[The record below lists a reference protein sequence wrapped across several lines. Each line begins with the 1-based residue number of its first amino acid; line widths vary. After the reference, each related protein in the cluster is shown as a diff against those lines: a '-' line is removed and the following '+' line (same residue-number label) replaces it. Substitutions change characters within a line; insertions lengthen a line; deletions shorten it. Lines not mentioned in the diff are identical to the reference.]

1 MIVIQG
7 KGVSA
12 GVVAGPLYFYRRVSH
27 TIVRRQV
34 EDAESE
40 WARFQAASEVAM
52 EQLGVLAEKA
62 REEAGDEA
70 ALLFETH
77 QMMVEDIDL
86 VEVIEGLIRGESLN
100 AEAAVMDAS
109 VQFAEM
115 FEAMDDGYMRARAAD
130 IRDIAHRLIGI
141 LSGVPEGGI
150 DSDVPV
156 ILASEDLAPS
166 ETVQLNKSR
175 ILGFVTAGGSGSSHT
190 AILARTLG
198 IPAIIGV
205 GDALKPEHEGRQLFI
220 DGETGE
226 IIIDADSLAT
236 ARMQKKLTEQQAMR
250 ERLATLKGLPSE
262 TRDGQ
267 SVQLCCNIGNVE
279 EVNAV
284 LSNDGEGIGLFRSEF
299 LYLQRENYPTEEEQL
314 AVYRAVASQM
324 NGKRVIFRTLDI
336 GADKRADYFKLE
348 KEENPALG
356 LRAIRI
362 CLTRPE
368 VFHTQLRALYRAS
381 VYGKVAIMFPMITSL
396 WEVRECKRACLAVR
410 EELKAEGIPFC
421 EDVELGI
428 MIETPAAVLISDML
442 AEEVDF
448 FSVGTN
454 DLTQYMLACD
464 RQCDG
469 LGKFFDPH
477 HPAVL
482 RAIKLAA
489 DNAHRAGKWI
499 GICGEL
505 AADSELTDVFL
516 AMGIDEL
523 SVSPSKILPLR
534 HAIRQMD
541 DPEVRRERLH
551 EKSSGQRMQ

>member
-1 MIVIQG
+1 MIAIQG

-12 GVVAGPLYFYRRVSH
+12 GVAAGPLYFYRRVSH
-27 TIVRRQV
+27 RIVRRQV
-34 EDAESE
+34 EDTERE
-40 WARFQAASEVAM
+40 WARFQAASEAAVQ
-52 EQLGVLAEKA
+52 QLNVLAEKA

-77 QMMVEDIDL
+77 QMMIEDIDL
-86 VEVIEGLIRGESLN
+86 VEAVERLIRGESLN

-115 FEAMDDGYMRARAAD
+115 FEAMNDEYMRARAAD
-130 IRDIAHRLIGI
+130 IRDIAQRLIGI
-141 LSGVPEGGI
+141 LSGAVEGGI
-150 DSDVPV
+150 HSDVPV
-156 ILASEDLAPS
+156 ILASDDLAPS
-166 ETVQLNKSR
+166 ETLRLDKKK
-175 ILGFVTAGGSGSSHT
+175 ILGFVTAGGSENSHT

-205 GDALKPEHEGRQLFI
+205 GDALRPEHEGRQLFI

-226 IIIDADSLAT
+226 IIIDADPPAT
-236 ARMQKKLTEQQAMR
+236 ARMQKRLAEQQAMR
-250 ERLATLKGLPSE
+250 EMLSTLKGLPSE

-299 LYLQRENYPTEEEQL
+299 LYLQRENYPTEEEQF
-314 AVYRAVASQM
+314 AVYRTVASRM

-362 CLTRPE
+362 CLTQPE
-368 VFHTQLRALYRAS
+368 VFHTQLRAMYRAS
-381 VYGKVAIMFPMITSL
+381 VYGKVAIMFPMITSP
-396 WEVRECKRACLAVR
+396 WEIRECKRACLAVQ
-410 EELKAEGIPFC
+410 EELRAEGIPFC
-421 EDVELGI
+421 EEVELGA
-428 MIETPAAVLISDML
+428 MIETPAAVLVSDLL

-464 RQCDG
+464 RQCEG

-482 RAIKLAA
+482 RAIKFAA
-489 DNAHRAGKWI
+489 DSAHRAGKWI

-523 SVSPSKILPLR
+523 SVSPGKVLPLR
-534 HAIRQMD
+534 RAIRQMD
-541 DPEVRRERLH
+541 DPGVRRERLS
-551 EKSSGQRMQ
+551 EKTDWRC

>member
-1 MIVIQG
+1 MIAIQG

-12 GVVAGPLYFYRRVSH
+12 GVAAGPLYFYRRVSH
-27 TIVRRQV
+27 RIVRRQV
-34 EDAESE
+34 EDTERE
-40 WARFQAASEVAM
+40 WARFQAASEAAVQ
-52 EQLGVLAEKA
+52 QLNVLAEKA

-77 QMMVEDIDL
+77 QMMIEDIDL
-86 VEVIEGLIRGESLN
+86 VEAVERLIRGESLN

-115 FEAMDDGYMRARAAD
+115 FEAMNDEYMRARAED
-130 IRDIAHRLIGI
+130 IRDIAQRLIGI
-141 LSGVPEGGI
+141 LSGATEDEVH
-150 DSDVPV
+150 SDGPV
-156 ILASEDLAPS
+156 ILASDDLAPS
-166 ETVQLNKSR
+166 ETLRLDKKK
-175 ILGFVTAGGSGSSHT
+175 ILGFVTAGGSENSHT
-190 AILARTLG
+190 SILARTLG

-226 IIIDADSLAT
+226 IIIDADLPAT
-236 ARMQKKLTEQQAMR
+236 ARMQ
-250 ERLATLKGLPSE
+250 ERLAEQQTMREMLAMLKGLPSE

-299 LYLQRENYPTEEEQL
+299 LYLQRENYPTEEEQF
-314 AVYRAVASQM
+314 AVYRTVASRM

-368 VFHTQLRALYRAS
+368 IFHTQLRALYRAS
-381 VYGKVAIMFPMITSL
+381 VYGKVAIMFPMIASR
-396 WEVRECKRACLAVR
+396 WEVRECKRACLAVQ
-410 EELKAEGIPFC
+410 EELRAEGIPFC
-421 EDVELGI
+421 EKVELGV
-428 MIETPAAVLISDML
+428 MIETPAAVLISDLL

-464 RQCDG
+464 RQCEG
-469 LGKFFDPH
+469 LVKFFDPH

-482 RAIKLAA
+482 RAIKFAA
-489 DNAHRAGKWI
+489 DSAHRAGKWI

-523 SVSPSKILPLR
+523 SVSPGKVLPLR
-534 HAIRQMD
+534 RAIRQMD
-541 DPEVRRERLH
+541 DPEVRRERLS
-551 EKSSGQRMQ
+551 EKTDWRC